1 MSRISSDSTDSEF
14 LSNTNLTNFSPFNL
28 KWVFGINSTVPII
41 NLTTKERT
49 LIAYASSHVII
60 LYNYC
65 SREMFTLQGHSNEI
79 RTLSTDFSGKYL
91 LSADF
96 GKDSVVII
104 WNIEKRIPM
113 CTIFNPHNDAGM
125 TAAKIS
131 FDAKYIVTVGNENCQ
146 LLKIWTPGKDI
157 ADASIEL
164 HPTKRDRVKE
174 ISFND
179 NNSDQ
184 FILTLEYQVLFV
196 TWDNAMT
203 VAVFKKGKPNFSSG
217 FWIFLGKYHSHYLCI
232 KELLF
237 QPLINASN
245 TPRFFSLGA
254 DKNLVEY
261 DLANSGPYPE
271 PGLKIFN
278 SVQIEFN
285 AIPLS
290 IAWYSEIKDMLVVS
304 NSEYKFRIVSSM
316 TKKIYSTFLGPT
328 FGAPVRIIK
337 ILSDQIINEKMQS
350 YIIFVT
356 EKEIGLQKLPLD
368 GNPYKQ
374 IALIGHHQKI
384 IKICLSNCKKFLFT
398 LGSNDKCVLMW
409 RINLE

>member
-1 MSRISSDSTDSEF
+1 MVIGTSSGLIRLFNYTNNRLMISKELPIF
-14 LSNTNLTNFSPFNL
+14 TNFSEIYNRESINNEIIHVSNL
-28 KWVFGINSTVPII
+28 KISKTFNSITILKYSPNSDMLICGLKNGVIWILHPDSLTSIDQVPF
-41 NLTTKERT
+41 K
-49 LIAYASSHVII
+49 
-60 LYNYC
+60 
-65 SREMFTLQGHSNEI
+65 HSNEAI
-79 RTLSTDFSGKYL
+79 LNVTFS
-91 LSADF
+91 
-96 GKDSVVII
+96 
-104 WNIEKRIPM
+104 
-113 CTIFNPHNDAGM
+113 
-125 TAAKIS
+125 
-131 FDAKYIVTVGNENCQ
+131 ENSQ
-146 LLKIWTPGKDI
+146 YM
-157 ADASIEL
+157 AYS
-164 HPTKRDRVKE
+164 
-174 ISFND
+174 
-179 NNSDQ
+179 
-184 FILTLEYQVLFV
+184 
-196 TWDNAMT
+196 DNAMT